1 MFLPGD
7 CESALSRTLVD
18 LRVGDASGAS
28 TSDVGWEATILVL
41 FNANLSPRV
50 CDFGILSC
58 RKWKSRENERVGQ
71 DVKRVR
77 ALAH

>member
-58 RKWKSRENERVGQ
+58 RKRKSRENELGGQ
-71 DVKRVR
+71 DLKRVR